1 MDDSV
6 PGFSSLLSR
15 ASLQDVA
22 RLAGVSTATVSRVIN
37 GSATVSDDKRQAV
50 QRACNELGYVLN
62 AAARTLA
69 SRRSMTIGAVV
80 PTLATETFSRPLAA
94 FQQTVHEAG
103 YTLLVASFGFD
114 AQVELKEVQ
123 TMLEHGVDAL
133 MVVGRS
139 HDPKMWDLIDR
150 KRIPCVQ
157 AWSQD
162 SDRPSVGFDN
172 VVVARQMVEHLLSLG
187 HRKFAMIVNER
198 SFNDRVGD
206 RIAGT
211 QARLAEEG
219 LDLPAQWR
227 VAADLTLESAIVA
240 MQRLLRGPTRPTAV
254 ICANDL
260 LAFGALLAAKNLGVR
275 VPEDISVVGFN
286 DFDYAKY
293 MSPPLTTTRVE
304 LAQIGAYAGTYLL
317 DALSGKA
324 PEGPIETTTELIVRG
339 SSGPAPTHSE

>member
-1 MDDSV
+1 MADSA
-6 PGFSSLLSR
+6 PPFPPLQTR

-22 RLAGVSTATVSRVIN
+22 RLANVSTATVSRVIN

-50 QRACNELGYVLN
+50 QRACDELGYVLN

-80 PTLATETFSRPLAA
+80 PTLATETFSRTLAG
-94 FQQTVHEAG
+94 FQQRVHEAG

-114 AQVELKEVQ
+114 SHVELKEVQ

-133 MVVGRS
+133 MVVGRT
-139 HDPKMWDLIDR
+139 HDPKMWELIER

-157 AWSQD
+157 AWAQD
-162 SDRPSVGFDN
+162 PNRPSVGFDN
-172 VVVARQMVEHLLSLG
+172 IAVARQMVEHLLSLG
-187 HRKFAMIVNER
+187 HREFAMIVGEPG
-198 SFNDRVGD
+198 FNDRVGD

-211 QARLAEEG
+211 RARLAEDG
-219 LDLPAQWR
+219 LAIPAQWQMDT
-227 VAADLTLESAIVA
+227 DLTLEGAIVA
-240 MQRLLRGPTRPTAV
+240 MQRLLRGPARPTAV

-275 VPEDISVVGFN
+275 VPEDVSVVGFN

-293 MSPPLTTTRVE
+293 MSPPLTTIRVD
-304 LAQIGAYAGTYLL
+304 LTQIGHNAGTYLL
-317 DALSGKA
+317 EALAGKQPA
-324 PEGPIETTTELIVRG
+324 GLIETATELVVRG
-339 SSGPAPTHSE
+339 SSGPAPAGAG

>member
-1 MDDSV
+1 MGNTIHPETAV
-6 PGFSSLLSR
+6 LSR
-15 ASLQDVA
+15 ASLHDVA
-22 RLAGVSTATVSRVIN
+22 LLAGVSTATVSRVLN
-37 GSATVSDDKRQAV
+37 GSATVSDAKRQAV
-50 QRACNELGYVLN
+50 QRACDELGYVVN

-94 FQQTVHEAG
+94 FQQKVQEAG

-114 AQVELKEVQ
+114 AEVELKEVQ

-133 MVVGRS
+133 MVVGRA
-139 HDPKMWDLIDR
+139 HDPKMWELIDR
-150 KRIPCVQ
+150 KQIPCVQ
-157 AWSQD
+157 AWSLDQN
-162 SDRPSVGFDN
+162 RPSVGFDN
-172 VVVARQMVEHLLSLG
+172 VAVARQMVEHLLSLG
-187 HRKFAMIVNER
+187 HQKFAMIVNER

-219 LDLPAQWR
+219 LELPDHWR
-227 VAADLTLESAIVA
+227 MATDLTLEGAIVS
-240 MQRLLRGPTRPTAV
+240 MQRLLRGPERPTAV

-286 DFDYAKY
+286 DFDYARY

-304 LAQIGAYAGTYLL
+304 LGQIGAYAGTYLL

-339 SSGPAPTHSE
+339 SSGPAPAT